1 MALENGYSQSAA
13 ALERAYAPTYDITL
27 DLPEVTTPV
36 IAINPQQVSMA
47 EELKQR
53 LLLAGIKKVDNS
65 NDNLQ
70 LEGQQQS
77 FGLAKTVTEEK
88 TIFAS
93 QPSTANITEVAPSN
107 TVRPIPK
114 MALSKLVEFPGDESH
129 LREQLH
135 DPSVALNGKDMYG
148 LTALMKFA
156 AWNKVNL
163 LDILLPHLTT
173 EEINTYGGRSK
184 LPLLHYCVDMDA
196 STALERLLQDGRV
209 DVNARDE
216 YGRTWRE
223 HAVYSGK
230 SGLLGDSAI

>member
-27 DLPEVTTPV
+27 DLPEITTPV

-53 LLLAGIKKVDNS
+53 LLLAGIKKVDNR
-65 NDNLQ
+65 NDNLPK
-70 LEGQQQS
+70 S
-77 FGLAKTVTEEK
+77 FRLAKTVTEEK

-93 QPSTANITEVAPSN
+93 QPSTANITEVAQSN

-129 LREQLH
+129 LRELLL

-163 LDILLPHLTT
+163 LEILLPHLTT